1 MLTPSSFLRE
11 IFRDRL
17 ALFGLIVVLGFT
29 LIAIFAPILAPY
41 DPMEVLNHPETGRP
55 AIMQPPSRYFLFGT
69 TNMARDVLSQVI
81 YGSRI
86 ALLVGFTAAFV
97 VTFIGTNI
105 GLIAGYRG
113 GWGDVLLMRIV
124 DIAYAVP
131 FIPFAILLISLLKP
145 TVFYLIL
152 IVGLLMWRAPA
163 RVIRAQVLS
172 LVQRPYIKAAR
183 VAGASDTRIMYVHLM
198 PNILPIILLYI
209 PLSVGWAIMAEASI
223 SFLGFG
229 DPRVVSWG
237 GMLQLAFTTG
247 AMRVAWWW
255 TLAPGISIVL
265 IVISVYFINRALEPI
280 ANPSIRKGQ

>member
-17 ALFGLIVVLGFT
+17 ALLGLIIVLGFT
-29 LIAIFAPILAPY
+29 LIAIFAPVLAPH
-41 DPMEVLNHPETGRP
+41 DPMEVLNHPVTGKP
-55 AIMQPPSRYFLFGT
+55 AVMQPPSRYFPLGT

-81 YGSRI
+81 FGSRI

-97 VTFIGTNI
+97 VTFIGANI

-113 GWGDVLLMRIV
+113 GWVDVLLMRIV

-265 IVISVYFINRALEPI
+265 VVISVYFINRALEPI
-280 ANPSIRKGQ
+280 ANPGIRKGQ